1 MKTEEVMIDIQ
12 GDLSRFIKARRNG
25 RGKGLKI
32 EKQEELKE
40 SKDKNEFMI
49 LITKIKWYMSK

>member
-1 MKTEEVMIDIQ
+1 MKENADLKRHKRLLKKNESLKTEETMIKIQ
-12 GDLSRFIKARRNG
+12 GNLSRFIKAKRNG

-40 SKDKNEFMI
+40 S
-49 LITKIKWYMSK
+49 